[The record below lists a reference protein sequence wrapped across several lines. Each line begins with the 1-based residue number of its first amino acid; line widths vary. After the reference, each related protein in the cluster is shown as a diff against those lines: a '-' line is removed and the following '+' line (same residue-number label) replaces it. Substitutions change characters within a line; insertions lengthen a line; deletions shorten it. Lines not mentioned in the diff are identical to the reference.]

1 MNHLVTLSQDC
12 DAEQM
17 DIALLQCVDE
27 MALEEYDEYK
37 FDYLL
42 EPRSPWDSETVGI

>member
-1 MNHLVTLSQDC
+1 MNHLVTLPQDC

-27 MALEEYDEYK
+27 MALEEYDEHK

-42 EPRSPWDSETVGI
+42 ESHDTFDSETV